1 MNNYIYIN
9 QEIKDLIFDKMKE
22 VHDINIGNISLDQE
36 QEIIYKNIKI
46 VSLMLKN
53 IVENKIE
60 TKNIKE
66 FMKQFR
72 EKYGI
77 TKKDMSDGIL
87 EELLTKNDFFDAI
100 KNSSF
105 N

>member
-1 MNNYIYIN
+1 MT
-9 QEIKDLIFDKMKE
+9 E

-36 QEIIYKNIKI
+36 QEIIYKNIKN

-66 FMKQFR
+66 FIKQFR

-77 TKKDMSDGIL
+77 TKKDMSDDIL
-87 EELLTKNDFFDAI
+87 EELLKKNG
-100 KNSSF
+100 F
-105 N
+105 NEKQSIREVLNRLNH